1 MFWPKLSRVKRL
13 MFAVALK
20 SMYDFA
26 QKILAFS
33 LIHGILFIADKIK
46 ERKRL
51 VQRYGYQ
58 GAGIINIQ

>member
-1 MFWPKLSRVKRL
+1 MFWPESSRVKRL
-13 MFAVALK
+13 MFAIGLK

-26 QKILAFS
+26 HKIF
-33 LIHGILFIADKIK
+33 LINGILFIADKVK